1 MKNYQIVLTS
11 LVSFFISYTVL
22 FGIAQKY
29 IHFQSELNEIGV
41 FSISS
46 TMGFVALFGLDWK
59 SLYNWL
65 KN

>member
-29 IHFQSELNEIGV
+29 VHFQSELNEIGV
-41 FSISS
+41 FIISS
-46 TMGFVALFGLDWK
+46 TMGFVVLFGLDWK
-59 SLYNWL
+59 SLFNWL